1 MEHSGVWEER
11 QRSEMQ
17 RERRVGMEHPGFWQE
32 RQMSEMQREHERFL
46 REGVRNGRQL
56 EERERECEETVYSIR
71 ARAFNRYNVF
81 MFFFNFHFDLLA
93 FNRYEDEREIQA
105 QAALMRRRRLREMDV
120 QDLENIAEARRRSRR
135 DY

>member
-1 MEHSGVWEER
+1 MEMEH
-11 QRSEMQ
+11 Q
-17 RERRVGMEHPGFWQE
+17 GFWEE
-32 RQMSEMQREHERFL
+32 RQMSEMQRERERFVGE
-46 REGVRNGRQL
+46 RVRNGRQL

-93 FNRYEDEREIQA
+93 FNRYEDERKIQA
-105 QAALMRRRRLREMDV
+105 HAVLMRRRRLREMDM
-120 QDLENIAEARRRSRR
+120 QDSENIAETRRRSRG